1 MDDEKKSKIIETAR
15 LAAPKIIED
24 FRKRKTELKIK
35 RIELVKQKKEDILK
49 IQRQKNEEI
58 CKLNSEIKLY
68 GGIWETINDIT
79 INMKILNNNQKFDA
93 LKCQIKYRKVVLKES
108 PKEKQWFQF
117 STNNKLF
124 SFDEILDN
132 LKKHLTNKTQIVS
145 ESSEHLCTSRIK
157 NKTERDTFMINQ
169 RALILDKIK
178 QIQVKYNS
186 KTFDTENRHNMTA
199 SVSNPKKKRQNTEN
213 SYNHTENVI
222 LHKFIIGQTVAVAYS
237 DAWYPRQVLQTVGE
251 DKASVKFLHPCS
263 EHSDIFQWPHKDDI
277 SIIENLFVFF
287 C

>member
-1 MDDEKKSKIIETAR
+1 MKQLDW
-15 LAAPKIIED
+15 LPPKIIED

-124 SFDEILDN
+124 SFHEILDN
-132 LKKHLTNKTQIVS
+132 LKKHLTNKTQIAS
-145 ESSEHLCTSRIK
+145 ESSEHLSSTSRIK
-157 NKTERDTFMINQ
+157 K
-169 RALILDKIK
+169 
-178 QIQVKYNS
+178 
-186 KTFDTENRHNMTA
+186 
-199 SVSNPKKKRQNTEN
+199 
-213 SYNHTENVI
+213 
-222 LHKFIIGQTVAVAYS
+222 
-237 DAWYPRQVLQTVGE
+237 
-251 DKASVKFLHPCS
+251 
-263 EHSDIFQWPHKDDI
+263 
-277 SIIENLFVFF
+277 
-287 C
+287 